1 LAREEHFWRKPQLW
15 AALLSAACHPP
26 SAVTDSDPSLQACLP
41 EEIDDAQMLENIIDG
56 QASSCEVDA
65 FVALMD
71 ELELAQ
77 GPWRQSVRAVYSED
91 PMSFEPDRELE
102 LLRPAGVP
110 EIHLAADG
118 RYYLY
123 YLDGDLDHAREV
135 AQSGSDWFRSHGLGG
150 YGALRLAI
158 SKDGKHFEV
167 CEDFAVQDLVRG
179 TVADPDL
186 VALDDGSWRLYY
198 MGATVEQLLDPEHW
212 VEGTP
217 HQVYY
222 ASSDDL
228 VSWTQQGVA
237 VEGPFADPSVH
248 CQQDEC
254 LMWSFGLDL
263 SLSTDGGESFE
274 YQGYQDIWGFA
285 PELFP
290 TEDGQL
296 RMYYNSKRKGA
307 PILSMI
313 SSDHGASWEEEEG
326 ERVGSHAAEAP
337 SLAEA
342 PMGGWIMYYHFAF

>member
-1 LAREEHFWRKPQLW
+1 MPRHW
-15 AALLSAACHPP
+15 AALLVCACQQPAAVQDSHP
-26 SAVTDSDPSLQACLP
+26 LQQACLP
-41 EEIDDAQMLENIIDG
+41 EDVEDAQMLENIIDG
-56 QASSCEVDA
+56 LADPCEVEA

-71 ELELAQ
+71 GLEFAE
-77 GPWRQSVRAVYSED
+77 GPWHQSVRAAYSED
-91 PMSFEPDRELE
+91 GTSFDTARELE
-102 LLRPAGVP
+102 IVRPAGVP
-110 EIHLAADG
+110 ELYRAADG
-118 RYYLY
+118 LYYLY

-150 YGALRLAI
+150 FGALRLAI

-167 CEDFAVQDLVRG
+167 NEDFAVQDLVRG

-186 VALDDGSWRLYY
+186 IALDDGSWRLYY
-198 MGATVEQLLDPEHW
+198 MGATVEQLLDAQHW

-228 VSWTQQGVA
+228 VSWTQQGMA
-237 VEGPFADPSVH
+237 VDGPFADPSVF

-254 LMWSFGLDL
+254 LMMSFGLDL
-263 SLSTDGGESFE
+263 SLSTDGGESFQ

-290 TEDGQL
+290 TDDGLL

-313 SSDHGASWEEEEG
+313 SADHGASWKEEEG
-326 ERVGSHAAEAP
+326 ERVAGYTAEAP
-337 SLAEA
+337 TLAEA
-342 PMGGWIMYYHFAF
+342 AVGGWIMLYHYAFH